1 MVSAWTSGRPALI
14 IVANCRVKTT
24 TSRVFTPPPN
34 LKLILSCLGAG
45 RTCTTTMRFLRRWAM
60 TSSRDGRS
68 TSPCWRSP
76 FRVRA
81 VYWKTGMI
89 HSRRRLAARGN
100 LGLTGLRRA
109 GLRQRFPLIHR
120 LLADHAQEFVGVRA
134 HAEALVLTHLAV
146 HVQLVERIEERLHPV
161 LLPGL
166 HRRLDLVDL
175 VVADQGPDGGGAD
188 HDLRRHHPAA
198 PLRLLEQSLGDHPL
212 QHKGELRPDLG
223 LLVRRED
230 VDDAVDRLGR
240 RVGVE
245 RGERQVAGLG
255 DGERRLRG
263 LEIAHFADQHDVRVL
278 PQRVLE
284 RRREAVGV
292 GSDLALVDDAA
303 LMAVDELDRILHRD
317 DVSLQLLVDLV
328 DHRGE
333 RSALPGAGGPRDEH
347 QAARPLG
354 QLRHDLGET
363 QVVERA
369 DVERNL
375 PDDERH
381 AATLLEAVAAEPRQ
395 VLDPEREVELV
406 LGLEALLLALGQHRV
421 GERQRVLGRQH
432 FVGGGVRDV
441 AVDAQL
447 GPLPRHDVQVGGVFL
462 DHLLEQRPQVH
473 RHAAVSFTTSSS
485 VVTPR
490 LTFTIPSI
498 RSVSMPSF
506 TACSRSS
513 SVEPPFS
520 TMRRTAL
527 VIAITSYSP
536 CRPLYPVSAQVSHPW
551 PLMNVRCF
559 ASASGMP
566 KACSSSSE
574 YLCSALQLEQTR
586 RTRRCATMRFTALA
600 TLNGSIP
607 MSIMRVTVDGASLVC
622 SVDST
627 R

>member
-120 LLADHAQEFVGVRA
+120 LLAVHAQEFVGVRA

-223 LLVRRED
+223 LLVRRE
-230 VDDAVDRLGR
+230 
-240 RVGVE
+240 
-245 RGERQVAGLG
+245 
-255 DGERRLRG
+255 
-263 LEIAHFADQHDVRVL
+263 
-278 PQRVLE
+278 
-284 RRREAVGV
+284 
-292 GSDLALVDDAA
+292 
-303 LMAVDELDRILHRD
+303 